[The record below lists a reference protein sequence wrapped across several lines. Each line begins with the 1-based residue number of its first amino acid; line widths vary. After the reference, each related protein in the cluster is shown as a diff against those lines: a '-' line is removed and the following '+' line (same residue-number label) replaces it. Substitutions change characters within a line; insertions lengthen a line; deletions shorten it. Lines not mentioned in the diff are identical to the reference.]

1 MAEEAAV
8 AFIDGRFVHKGEE
21 YDARA
26 KEEVVLVHD
35 FKGPVARVRRGYG
48 LTMNLGNYESA
59 RFDVILELPCYP
71 EDIDAADE
79 FAKQWVEKRC
89 EAEVAEVRN
98 PNNGNGKGKGS
109 SKPNF

>member
-21 YDARA
+21 YDSTS
-26 KEEVVLVHD
+26 KEETVLVHD

-59 RFDVILELPCYP
+59 RFDVVLEVPCYV

-79 FAKQWVEKRC
+79 FAKKWVEKRC
-89 EAEVAEVRN
+89 EAEVAEVRS
-98 PNNGNGKGKGS
+98 PSNGNGKDKT